1 VVSAGEPTQT
11 SSASG
16 LFQPGEPIPGLLLA
30 WAPTGVSHTDRAR
43 VTEELRVGRGE
54 GADWAVDDDR
64 ISSLHFRVRRFG
76 GTLLV
81 QDARSRNGT
90 FVDGQPLQEPRAVGW
105 GAVIRAGRCVF
116 VTHADLG
123 ELDAPSPP
131 SREIIGPFFAPRML
145 RDLEVAS
152 RTGRHVLLVGPTG
165 TGKELC
171 ARWLSARIAPSG
183 PFVAHNCARS
193 SSAEEAA
200 STLFGVARAVF
211 SGVDPRPGLI
221 EEGDGG
227 VLFLDEV
234 NTLPR
239 RVQQSLLRFAED
251 GRHAR
256 IGATTG
262 KTLQVR
268 LVFATNEP
276 LAPGGD
282 VEGLAPDL
290 LARLRLV
297 SIPPLSERRAD
308 VPAIFLHALAGAA
321 AAAGVD
327 AAPFV
332 AELGAD
338 HFEALCLEDWTGRNV
353 RGLASL
359 ATEMIAAADTASPES
374 PATAVRS
381 VLAARLRPAA
391 RARVAADAS
400 SSLYERNRER
410 IVAAWQASGGNL
422 TRTEQALRTEGLA
435 VNRRWLAEF
444 LRRWGLRA

>member
-1 VVSAGEPTQT
+1 MSGGEPTQT
-11 SSASG
+11 SSDSG
-16 LFQPGEPIPGLLLA
+16 LFRPGEPRPGLLLA
-30 WAPTGVSHTDRAR
+30 WAPAGASHTDRAR
-43 VTEELRVGRGE
+43 VTEELRVGRGQD
-54 GADWAVDDDR
+54 ADWLVDDDR
-64 ISSLHFRVRRFG
+64 VSGLHFRVRRFG
-76 GTLLV
+76 ETLLV

-90 FVDGQPLQEPRAVGW
+90 FVDGQPLLEPRAVGW
-105 GAVIRAGRCVF
+105 GTVIRAGRCVF

-123 ELDAPSPP
+123 ELDAPSPA
-131 SREIIGPFFAPRML
+131 SREIVGPFFAARML

-152 RTGRHVLLVGPTG
+152 RTGRHVLLAGPTG

-171 ARWLSARIAPSG
+171 ARWLAARLAPSS

-200 STLFGVARAVF
+200 STLFGVARGVF
-211 SGVDPRPGLI
+211 SGVDARAGLI
-221 EEGDGG
+221 EEADGG
-227 VLFLDEV
+227 VLFLDEI

-256 IGATTG
+256 IGATAG
-262 KTLQVR
+262 KTLDVR

-276 LAPGGD
+276 LSPEGLT
-282 VEGLAPDL
+282 EGLAPDL
-290 LARLRLV
+290 QARLHV
-297 SIPPLSERRAD
+297 VKVPPLAERRAD
-308 VPAIFLHALAGAA
+308 VPAIFLHALGVAA

-338 HFEALCLEDWTGRNV
+338 HFEALCLADWTDRNV

-359 ATEMIAAADTASPES
+359 AAETIAAAGSPGGS
-374 PATAVRS
+374 PASAVRA
-381 VLAARLRPAA
+381 VLSARLRPAA
-391 RARVAADAS
+391 RTKPVPDGS
-400 SSLYERNRER
+400 SSLYEKNRER

-422 TRTEQALRTEGLA
+422 TRTEQALRSEGLA